1 LKKLDETDYYE
12 REKIMVSQDRLF
24 AYLATFLVFFSGC
37 KVGPDYVRP
46 ESEMPDVWH
55 RELTEGLSE
64 GQPVLKTWWTTLNDP
79 VLDSLI
85 EKADQGNLDLKTAA
99 SRIQQA
105 RALLGI
111 AAGEYFPQVD
121 ATGFYS
127 RDRVSEN
134 GLLAPPSGNVDQ
146 TNLHRVGVDS
156 TWEIDVF
163 GRISRSVESA
173 NASLQASVENYRDV
187 MVILY
192 AEVALN
198 YIEVRSLQ
206 ARIQYAQN
214 NIILQKGT
222 LQLTQDRL
230 KAGLVP
236 ELDVE
241 QAKLNLS
248 NTESVIPDLRS
259 RKIQAINRLSVLL
272 GQQPGTLQE
281 ELTKVAE
288 IPDVPES
295 IVLGLPA
302 ELLRQRPDIRRVER
316 NLASQTAQIGVATA
330 DLYPAFSLSG
340 TFALEAQNLD
350 DLDNWGSRTWGFGP
364 AFRWNLFDSNRIRS
378 NIQLEEARTQESLLQ
393 YEQAVLLALED
404 VEDSM
409 VAYEEEQIRLEAL
422 MRSVDAA
429 QKSVGLV
436 DTLYRSGLT
445 DFQNVLDMQR
455 SLSEQQDKFAESE
468 GQVVQNLIR
477 IYKSLGGGWS
487 TDSKQLAKAQ

>member
-1 LKKLDETDYYE
+1 MNSFRIKKIVEQVKKQKAINT
-12 REKIMVSQDRLF
+12 KIIFPLILYIIF
-24 AYLATFLVFFSGC
+24 IHGC
-37 KVGPDYVRP
+37 TVGPDYVPP
-46 ESEMPDVWH
+46 ETQLPDAWH
-55 RELTEGLSE
+55 QELAEGLSD

-79 VLDSLI
+79 LLDSLI
-85 EKADQGNLDLKTAA
+85 EKAEQSNLDLKTAA

-111 AAGEYFPQVD
+111 ASGEYFPQVD

-134 GLLAPPSGNVDQ
+134 GLLAPPTGNVDQ

-206 ARIQYAQN
+206 ARIQYALK
-214 NIILQKGT
+214 NIELQKGT
-222 LQLTQDRL
+222 LKLTQDRL

-241 QAKLNLS
+241 QAKLNLA
-248 NTESVIPDLRS
+248 NTESVIPNLRS

-272 GQQPGTLQE
+272 GEQPGSLHE
-281 ELTKVAE
+281 ELTKLAD

-295 IVLGLPA
+295 VVLGLPA

-350 DLDNWGSRTWGFGP
+350 DLDNWDSRTWGFGP
-364 AFRWNLFDSNRIRS
+364 AFRWNLFDGNRIRS
-378 NIQLEEARTQESLLQ
+378 NIQLEEARTQETFLQ
-393 YEQAVLLALED
+393 YEQAVLLALEE

-436 DTLYRSGLT
+436 DTLYRS
-445 DFQNVLDMQR
+445 
-455 SLSEQQDKFAESE
+455 
-468 GQVVQNLIR
+468 
-477 IYKSLGGGWS
+477 
-487 TDSKQLAKAQ
+487 